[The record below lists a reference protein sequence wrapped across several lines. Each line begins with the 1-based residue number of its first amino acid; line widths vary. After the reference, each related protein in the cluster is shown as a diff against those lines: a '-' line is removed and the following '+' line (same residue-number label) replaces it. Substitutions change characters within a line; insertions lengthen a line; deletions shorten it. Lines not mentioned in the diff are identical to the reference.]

1 MIRMKS
7 EIWKDIPG
15 FEGRYQVSDQGRVK
29 SLRHPV
35 QISPGKDGRKGY
47 VKYVSERILSPG
59 TGGNP
64 GAGKHAS
71 VSFSLKG
78 RTYSVHQL
86 VMLAFVG
93 PRPEGMEVCHSNGNG
108 LDNRLEN
115 LRYDTRVENC
125 RDIFRCEVR
134 KNQLPIAVVKEI
146 KQLIADGWR
155 NIDISRKLDVNKDIV
170 SDIRTGRSY
179 NYI

>member
-1 MIRMKS
+1 ME

-15 FEGRYQVSDQGRVK
+15 FEGKYQASDQGRIK
-29 SLRHPV
+29 SLRHAV

-47 VKYVSERILSPG
+47 VKYVSERILSPLA
-59 TGGNP
+59 GGNP
-64 GAGKHAS
+64 NCGKHAY
-71 VSFSLKG
+71 VKFSLKG
-78 RTYSVHQL
+78 PYYSVHSL
-86 VMLAFVG
+86 IMLAFVG
-93 PRPEGMEVCHSNGNG
+93 PRPEGMDICHTNGNG

-125 RDIFRCEVR
+125 RDIFRCEIR

-155 NIDISRKLDVNKDIV
+155 NIDIARKLDVNKDTV
-170 SDIRTGRSY
+170 SNIRNGRSY
-179 NYI
+179 SYV